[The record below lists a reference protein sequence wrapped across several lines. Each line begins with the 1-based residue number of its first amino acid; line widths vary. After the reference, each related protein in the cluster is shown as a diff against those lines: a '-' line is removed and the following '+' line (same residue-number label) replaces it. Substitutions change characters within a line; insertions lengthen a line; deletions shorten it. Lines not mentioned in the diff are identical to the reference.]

1 MSSEP
6 PTPAEY
12 VLGHSDAEIRR
23 LEVQARRINPVT
35 RRIFTAAGVEPGMRV
50 LDVGSGAGDVAL
62 LVAELVGA
70 DGEVVGFDRSASA
83 LDIAAQKVSAR
94 SLTNVTFVVGDAD
107 EVEFDQPFD
116 AVVGRYVLQ
125 FQKDPS
131 AMLATVAGFARPGGV
146 IAFHE
151 IDWSGVSSTPP
162 APTFDRLHRWLEE
175 AIRRSGA
182 NTHSG
187 LSMPS
192 VFRGAGLPEP
202 ELRLES
208 LLGAGTQAGVAV
220 ERMVGLATSLL
231 PVLTAEGIVTADELG
246 VETLFDRMMAEIV
259 ANHVLIRS
267 HFEIGA
273 WSRMGD

>member
-6 PTPAEY
+6 PPAAY

-23 LEVQARRINPVT
+23 LELQARRIDPLT
-35 RRIFTAAGVEPGMRV
+35 RRIFTAAGVAAGMRV

-62 LVAELVGA
+62 LVADLVGT

-83 LDIAAQKVSAR
+83 LDIAREKVAAR
-94 SLTNVTFVVGDAD
+94 SLTNVTFVAGAAD
-107 EVEFDQPFD
+107 EVRFDQPFD

-125 FQKDPS
+125 FQTDPS
-131 AMLATVAGFARPGGV
+131 AMLATVASFARPGGV

-151 IDWSGVSSTPP
+151 IDWSGVSSTPR
-162 APTFDRLHRWLEE
+162 APTFDSLHTWLEQ
-175 AIRRSGA
+175 AISRSGA

-187 LSMPS
+187 LSLPA

-208 LLGAGTQAGVAV
+208 LIGAGIQAKVAV

-231 PVLTAEGIVTADELG
+231 PVLTAEGIVSADELG
-246 VETLFDRMMAEIV
+246 IDTLFDRMMAEIV
-259 ANHVLIRS
+259 ADHVLIRS
-267 HFEIGA
+267 HLEIGA
-273 WSRMGD
+273 WSRTAE